1 MRAAV
6 IPVMH
11 RDSAVPSAIRRGMP
25 RRSVRVLMCRSVG
38 RLLDFLHHELV
49 DAVVVDVRA
58 EGTERIA
65 ELIRAYPGIPFV
77 AMSAFRP
84 DDGGLIARCDSVG
97 FGEILVLGVD
107 EAIAGEI
114 IASVS
119 ASRVRRS
126 ALANGPQLLR
136 LTEQL
141 QLKTWHEV
149 LASAG
154 GATRTAD
161 IARRLNVSRE
171 YLSREFAAGGAP
183 NLKRLI
189 DLVRVAWA
197 SDLLANPGY
206 DVRTVSRIL
215 RYSSPSHFAGSV
227 RRVTGT
233 SPAELGKIGPEGVL
247 RRFARGRTRSRL

>member
-1 MRAAV
+1 
-6 IPVMH
+6 
-11 RDSAVPSAIRRGMP
+11 
-25 RRSVRVLMCRSVG
+25 MCRTAG
-38 RLLDFLHHELV
+38 RLVEFLHDELV

-58 EGTERIA
+58 EGTKQAA
-65 ELIRAYPGIPFV
+65 ELIRAYPRIPFFALSV
-77 AMSAFRP
+77 FRP
-84 DDGGLIARCDSVG
+84 DDGRLLARCRTDG
-97 FGEILVLGVD
+97 FRGIIVRGVD
-107 EAIAGEI
+107 DAVAAEM

-126 ALANGPQLLR
+126 ALASGPRLLR
-136 LTEQL
+136 LTEPL
-141 QLKTWHEV
+141 QLRTWEEV

-154 GATRTAD
+154 GATRTSD
-161 IARRLNVSRE
+161 IARTLKVTRE

-197 SDLLANPGY
+197 ADLLGNPGY

-215 RYSSPSHFAGSV
+215 RYSSASHFAGSV
-227 RRVTGT
+227 RRVAGT
-233 SPAELGKIGPEGVL
+233 SATELGKIGPEGVL